1 MAFKKSTKGLT
12 PRGEEWLRDMTG
24 RFLKHLG
31 VKITDVTPEHIA
43 AFLAPYSGRPFRKHG
58 LYRAIKS
65 LCRWLK
71 KMRRISENP
80 MEFIETPKVPD
91 SVLNIVTPDQVR
103 YCLKTP
109 HVPVTRLS

>member
-1 MAFKKSTKGLT
+1 
-12 PRGEEWLRDMTG
+12 MTG
-24 RFLKHLG
+24 RCRKHLG

-43 AFLAPYSGRPFRKHG
+43 AFLAPYSGRPFQKHG

-65 LCRWLK
+65 LYRWLK

-80 MEFIETPKVPD
+80 MEFIETPKVPEG
-91 SVLNIVTPDQVR
+91 VLNIVTPDQVR